1 MNHKLLIQT
10 SCSEEIEFEDVQCPM
25 NQMKIGKTNGPSW
38 FALELFKAGKD
49 KCLKSL
55 GNIFN
60 DILFENNY
68 QRNGC

>member
-1 MNHKLLIQT
+1 MRR
-10 SCSEEIEFEDVQCPM
+10 IEFEDVQCPM
-25 NQMKIGKTNGPSW
+25 NQMKIGKTNGPFW
-38 FALELFKAGKD
+38 FAVELFKAGGD

-60 DILFENNY
+60 DILFEDNY